1 MFHKNKKDDSGKI
14 SGEHKEKKHGENA
27 ADTKEHAECDNNAAV
42 PENFPEE
49 QACDNAAPHD
59 AKSGGNNAETPE
71 QPAAGDNGGDNAEAA
86 GAATKEE
93 QPAATEAD
101 KRLAA
106 LADALLKAQTDLLK
120 TKEAYVRAVADFD
133 NYRRRVNDERPKNM
147 IFAKGDLA
155 KDLFPVLDN
164 FKLGIDAAE
173 KAHPEAKALIEGFA
187 MISAQI
193 KSALAQHGIT
203 EITPKVGDKFNP
215 QEHESIS
222 CMPSADVPE
231 EHILFIQRVGYKIGD
246 RLLRPASVVIATAVE
261 PKK

>member
-27 ADTKEHAECDNNAAV
+27 AGAKEQAECDNNAAT
-42 PENFPEE
+42 PENSTEE
-49 QACDNAAPHD
+49 HACDNAAPHE
-59 AKSGGNNAETPE
+59 AKSGDNNAEASE
-71 QPAAGDNGGDNAEAA
+71 QPAAGDNTGDKAEAA
-86 GAATKEE
+86 GAATKDE
-93 QPAATEAD
+93 PVATEED

-222 CMPSADVPE
+222 CMPSTDVPE